1 MSTKYN
7 ELEQKFFNLV
17 NSNPEVDKEKIL
29 LAYKIAYEKH
39 IGQKR
44 LSGEDYIIH
53 PLSVG
58 IILLE
63 MQLDTYSVCAG
74 ILHDVFEDT
83 ETTEQ
88 EITENFNE
96 TVTKLIKGVT
106 KISALKNNAKYVS
119 KGYEDLRKFIFSV
132 IDDVRV
138 LIIKLADR
146 LHNMRTLQ
154 YQPKT
159 KQIEI
164 ARNTLELY
172 APLASRLGIESIK
185 NELEDLSL
193 YYLDHKAYNYI
204 KTAIASRKID
214 REKYVDELVEEIK
227 EVLKKENFT
236 DYSIEARSKHF
247 YSIYRKIKYQ
257 NKSIDEIYDLI
268 GIRILTSSIKDCYII
283 LGIIHNHFRPIPSR
297 FKDYI
302 AFPKTNLY
310 QSLHTTL
317 IDNNGKHIEIQI
329 RTYEMD
335 THAKYG
341 IAAHWMYKEKITDE
355 KKIETEIKLFSKL
368 KDWKKGDFADENIIE
383 NLKTELLEEQIF
395 VFTPK
400 GDIVELPA
408 NATALDFAFA
418 IHTEIGFHCI
428 GAKINGKLVPIR
440 KELKPGDVIEIMTS
454 KSRIPSLDWL
464 EIVKTKK
471 AKTKIKSY
479 FRSIAEANKEQ
490 KIKFS
495 PSALQQVTTYL
506 GENSDLKQSEKN
518 LPNSGVYIF
527 GQNNVSYQFASCCN
541 PRTGD
546 KITGYISINK
556 RTVLIHKTSCAFI
569 QNLYN
574 KGSLNQICQVTW
586 NDPFFFYIRKYKIE
600 SEDISTK
607 AIFDLVNSI
616 DMSNLKLK
624 ELNFSLLENKTV
636 STLTL
641 ESKTEESFT
650 LFENMISQFYQKL
663 KISRLN

>member
-7 ELEQKFFNLV
+7 ELEQKFFNLI
-17 NSNPEVDKEKIL
+17 NNNQELDKEKIL

-39 IGQKR
+39 MGQKR

-96 TVTKLIKGVT
+96 TVTKLIQGVT

-154 YQPKT
+154 YQPKA

-214 REKYVDELVEEIK
+214 REKYIDELVEEIK

-236 DYSIEARSKHF
+236 NYSIEARSKHF

-268 GIRILTSSIKDCYII
+268 GIRILTPSIKDCYIV
-283 LGIIHNHFRPIPSR
+283 LGIVHNHFRPIPSR

-302 AFPKTNLY
+302 AFPKSNLY

-329 RTYEMD
+329 RTFDMD
-335 THAKYG
+335 AHAKFG

-355 KKIETEIKLFSKL
+355 KKIETEVKLFSKL

-428 GAKINGKLVPIR
+428 GAKINGKIVPIR
-440 KELKPGDVIEIMTS
+440 KELKPGDVVEIMTS

-490 KIKFS
+490 KVKFS
-495 PSALQQVTTYL
+495 PVALQQVITYL
-506 GENSDLKQSEKN
+506 GENSGQKEKEKE
-518 LPNSGVYIF
+518 LSNSQIYVF

-574 KGSLNQICQVTW
+574 KGSLNQICQVSW

-607 AIFDLVNSI
+607 SIFDLVNSI
-616 DMSNLKLK
+616 DMANLKLK

-636 STLTL
+636 STLAL

>member
-172 APLASRLGIESIK
+172 APLASRLGMESIK

-193 YYLDHKAYNYI
+193 YYLDYKAYNYI

-506 GENSDLKQSEKN
+506 GENLDLKQSEKN

>member
-74 ILHDVFEDT
+74 ILHDVSEDT

-172 APLASRLGIESIK
+172 APLASRLGMESIK

-193 YYLDHKAYNYI
+193 YYLDYKAYNYI

-506 GENSDLKQSEKN
+506 GENLDLKQSEKN

-624 ELNFSLLENKTV
+624 ELNFSLLENRTV